1 MSAIK
6 SSTQIDLAEFLN
18 QQHLCETLTI
28 NEVKTLLEFTE
39 PVFVKKNDIIADIS
53 DVGEALYFIISGE
66 VALFFDDHGKDVEI
80 GRLKEGEIMG
90 EMSFFDRQ
98 ARSAR
103 LRAMRPETRLLKLN
117 RAMYKRLRVEHP
129 YIAVN
134 LLEHAIISLDHL
146 FRRLSMDIAS
156 FNQYM
161 YGNGPRR

>member
-1 MSAIK
+1 MPTQK
-6 SSTQIDLAEFLN
+6 SSNQIDLAEFLN
-18 QQHLCETLTI
+18 QQSLCETLTI
-28 NEVKTLLEFTE
+28 NEVKTLMEFTD
-39 PVFVKKNDIIADIS
+39 PVFVKKNEIIADIG
-53 DVGEALYFIISGE
+53 DIGEALYFIISGE

-103 LRAMRPETRLLKLN
+103 IRSMTADTRMLKLN
-117 RAMYKRLRVEHP
+117 RSMYRRLRVEHP

-134 LLEHAIISLDHL
+134 LLENAIISLDHL
-146 FRRLSMDIAS
+146 FRRLTMDIAS

-161 YGNGPRR
+161 YGNGPKR